1 MGLAYGEE
9 PLELELIARGIVFTV
24 FSHHY
29 VQARAQGRARDQ
41 GCPLV
46 SISGREDITNI
57 YSRGYIPLQTMFMIM
72 YEYKGEMVKIRHPNI
87 CKTIDWNERARSL
100 YCRSKIIPLIDA
112 KNDG

>member
-1 MGLAYGEE
+1 VGLAYGEE
-9 PLELELIARGIVFTV
+9 PLELELTARGIVHTL

-41 GCPLV
+41 GSLLT
-46 SISGREDITNI
+46 ISGREDITNI

-87 CKTIDWNERARSL
+87 CKTIYWNERERSL